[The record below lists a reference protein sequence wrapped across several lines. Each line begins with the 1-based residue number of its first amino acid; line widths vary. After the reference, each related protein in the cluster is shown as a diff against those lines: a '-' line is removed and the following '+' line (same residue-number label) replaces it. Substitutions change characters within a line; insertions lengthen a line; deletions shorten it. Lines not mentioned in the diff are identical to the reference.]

1 MRRNGVPI
9 AQLSPQS
16 ASELADMPSGG
27 SSAGPGIR
35 GGDKAGGHRI
45 GIRLRKT
52 HRGRP
57 RKKVAKAAAAAD
69 NANQIHGSETLA
81 GRVNVRKGGE
91 LRLKCVASG
100 IRRRGAFCV
109 FSGSPHFRLQVEP
122 FVRGRISLQLAGIPS
137 CTSLV

>member
-45 GIRLRKT
+45 GIRSRRT
-52 HRGRP
+52 DRGTP

-69 NANQIHGSETLA
+69 NANQIHRSETLA

-100 IRRRGAFCV
+100 IRQRGAFRDI
-109 FSGSPHFRLQVEP
+109 SGSPHFRLRMEP
-122 FVRGRISLQLAGIPS
+122 FLRSRNSLQ
-137 CTSLV
+137 